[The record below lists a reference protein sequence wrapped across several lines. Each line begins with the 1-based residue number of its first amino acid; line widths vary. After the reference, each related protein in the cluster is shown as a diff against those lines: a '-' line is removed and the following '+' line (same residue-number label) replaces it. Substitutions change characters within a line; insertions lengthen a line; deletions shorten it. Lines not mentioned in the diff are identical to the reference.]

1 MMKFLLV
8 VFSCLVASS
17 LSLPRDSNDL
27 TCSICVDVVTDIDQ
41 FITEDTT
48 IQQIMD
54 FAKQLCAALG
64 LILADMET
72 ECNRIMDEQLPAI
85 IDNLV
90 NEQLDP
96 QAVCDAIGACPL
108 I

>member
-1 MMKFLLV
+1 MGISPSLNMKSLLL
-8 VFSCLVASS
+8 VFSCLVVAC

-54 FAKQLCAALG
+54 FAKQLCAAL
-64 LILADMET
+64 ET

-96 QAVCDAIGACPL
+96 QAVC
-108 I
+108 